1 MSLYDTA
8 LITCKH
14 TGLPYIN
21 DEERLGYTRAYLYK
35 ELGISDTRCGD
46 LAEAINLLHK
56 AMSKCDYAN
65 MQRFFTAFEGVAPLL
80 VKYGELEDMNTNFA
94 NSKGEVY
101 K

>member
-46 LAEAINLLHK
+46 LAKAIHLLHG

-65 MQRFFTAFEGVAPLL
+65 MQRFFTAFKGVAPLL